1 MHREAR
7 QETPELSLPAHL
19 KVLKTP
25 EVDRGTA
32 LTAGGTLVRLGHM
45 AHLVFVK
52 SLLLDLESPE
62 WLDGWQVKDTRSL
75 H

>member
-1 MHREAR
+1 MRPKEVDREAR
-7 QETPELSLPAHL
+7 QELPELPLPAHL

-32 LTAGGTLVRLGHM
+32 LTAGGTLVRLSHM

-52 SLLLDLESPE
+52 SLLLALAGVFLGPAGGS
-62 WLDGWQVKDTRSL
+62 
-75 H
+75 